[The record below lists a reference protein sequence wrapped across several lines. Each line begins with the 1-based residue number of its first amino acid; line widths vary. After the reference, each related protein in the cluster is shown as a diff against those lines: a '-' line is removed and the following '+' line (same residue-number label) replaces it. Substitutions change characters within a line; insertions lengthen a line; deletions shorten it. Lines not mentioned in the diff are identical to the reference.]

1 MQKLNFDL
9 GLKEYEI
16 GGGVLRF
23 NPNDLNVYARFGEAG
38 KRFTA
43 VEEKLIAKAQA
54 AGEETPGEVVLALMA
69 EADREAKEI
78 LAWIFGDHSDFNAIF
93 CGVNVMSVASN
104 GERIITNFIHA
115 VQPILEA
122 GVKKCSKQQ
131 VNDALNKARKNR
143 AQRRAEA
150 RQK

>member
-1 MQKLNFDL
+1 MENLPEDKKSVKDRMNQEGSYYRELYL
-9 GLKEYEI
+9 I
-16 GGGVLRF
+16 R
-23 NPNDLNVYARFGEAG
+23 YADDYS
-38 KRFTA
+38 TQI
-43 VEEKLIAKAQA
+43 EEKLMAKAQA
-54 AGEETPGEVVLALMA
+54 AGEEAPGEVVLALMA

-78 LAWIFGDHSDFNAIF
+78 LAWIFGDHNDFDAIF

-122 GVKKCSKQQ
+122 GAKKCSKQQ